1 LEKGN
6 TSETRFYYFGP
17 MFRYDRP
24 QRGRFRQFYQ
34 TGVELLGAVHP
45 GIDTEIILLLS
56 EFFQKLG
63 LKDFE
68 IQLNSLGCS
77 LCKEKYN
84 KILFNYLKEKCLC
97 KDCERRKEKNVLRI
111 LDCKNK
117 ICQSYVQEAPKIID
131 HLCPNCLSHFEEVR
145 EYLDFLGV
153 SYSLNPHLV
162 RGLDYYTR
170 TVFELFLP
178 NSGEDIA
185 IAAGGRYDNLVEELG
200 GRKTPAIGF
209 AVGLER
215 LIANLD
221 ILKEKEPSFYFAYLG
236 EKEIL
241 KRAMELTAELRKN
254 KIPVIINYERKSLGN
269 QLHQADRLGSKF
281 VLILGSREF
290 KENTVILRDM
300 KNSSQRVIKRENLV
314 EKIKEI

>member
-1 LEKGN
+1 MN
-6 TSETRFYYFGP
+6 F
-17 MFRYDRP
+17 
-24 QRGRFRQFYQ
+24 
-34 TGVELLGAVHP
+34 
-45 GIDTEIILLLS
+45 
-56 EFFQKLG
+56 
-63 LKDFE
+63 
-68 IQLNSLGCS
+68 
-77 LCKEKYN
+77 
-84 KILFNYLKEKCLC
+84 
-97 KDCERRKEKNVLRI
+97 
-111 LDCKNK
+111 
-117 ICQSYVQEAPKIID
+117 
-131 HLCPNCLSHFEEVR
+131 
-145 EYLDFLGV
+145 
-153 SYSLNPHLV
+153 
-162 RGLDYYTR
+162 
-170 TVFELFLP
+170 FLP